1 MNQVRGSLENDLL
14 KLRSLPSKGNINEFD
29 ILVSAIESTLQEQK
43 TNPSPT
49 AYLVA
54 LLSLIKEINDLN
66 KGMRVQSFQ
75 LLEVIVKHVTPNVL
89 QAKLPQIMS
98 ILVPIVSREESNK
111 ILFIHYLN
119 VIERLLI
126 TQDYSSW
133 IKGDSCKTAIYILLF
148 FALSAAEK
156 PRSRALQV
164 LSKVLKSPPPGP
176 VFEHPAMKYVTDEP
190 LRLLEALS
198 VARKSKTPAEIQ
210 RLNHGL
216 LLVRTI
222 CLSAPWPSAYLTRL
236 CNVCIQIVEQ
246 RSTQSIYLVFQ
257 IYEGLCKTFSDTTN
271 FEGLRLALTT
281 LQKLQP
287 SEYDSQ
293 LLVPWLKAMN
303 SAIESSNGLSK
314 PEAVSDCVTRF
325 SRVFTL
331 LESDAVEVRL
341 ETANTLSTI
350 VSCLD
355 NSPGSLSVASQL
367 CNQLCEALK
376 SVHYRFAY
384 PECFQIISR
393 LCETIG
399 KGSDPV
405 LIPALGLIDYLR
417 GAETFDGKVLADEV
431 IGTFVRVLGPETVL
445 DVLPLN
451 LEMQTA
457 NAVGRAWL
465 LPVLRDNIMFTNL
478 SHFSNYFIP
487 LSGSLYQKI
496 LDMEDLDSVPAKL
509 YQTLVDQMWAL
520 LPGYCY
526 LPVDLQQAFTNEFA
540 GILVN
545 VLYEQV
551 SLRST
556 ICNSLTLLIETNHK
570 AANSVPLEA
579 GIPVPLDTQEA
590 SNNLQFLGG
599 IASNFLSV
607 LLNVFSSTSSQFRY
621 PILKCI
627 QTWLSISPP
636 DTVSSIYRKITDLLP
651 NSLDELAGSYK
662 ISGDSNATPMAY
674 SLMDLLVVLPS
685 FLNQEYC
692 PALFNY
698 VQEFLNH
705 RDAAIQKKGYKLL
718 SAMLRTEFGR
728 GYANLNMVNVFE
740 LLFSVSSRVIS
751 STRKDRLVSLTEL
764 FKIQSDELNSVI
776 PKVLPEAIIATKE
789 VNERARSAAFQL
801 LMTIAASAVQSN
813 LFGDSTPVRVE
824 KFLSV
829 ISAGLAGSSTHMI
842 SAAIIAISSVVLEY
856 KEFLTQHFL
865 LELMNTMNLF
875 MTSANR
881 EIAKAAID
889 FTKIASSTLP
899 SDFVKPLLPDLVP
912 NLLSWSHESKGHFRA
927 KVKHILEKMVRKF
940 GFAAVEPYVPVADK
954 KLISNIRKTQERKL
968 RQRGQKREEKPATNM
983 PRKSFASAYEQAVYD
998 TDSEEEEE
1006 DVDETME
1013 DANNT
1018 RLEKSYVKEDG
1029 EDEPLD
1035 LLDIEAISK
1044 ISSTDPSQQ
1053 NKRKQVAPSSSFK
1066 SNEEG
1071 LLLFDESESESDGD
1085 EGLIGAKEHA
1095 EVNRQYM
1102 EAVSGEA
1109 SFQRGLNNKVKFSN
1123 KRVRDDFDEDMEDAD
1138 GTNSS
1143 KKLQQ
1148 AKKTSSKNRSKK
1160 QKKPRGH

>member
-1 MNQVRGSLENDLL
+1 MIQVHGSLENDLR
-14 KLRSLPSKGNINEFD
+14 KLRTLPSKGDINEFD
-29 ILVSAIESTLQEQK
+29 ILVSAIESSLEEQK
-43 TNPSPT
+43 TNASPT
-49 AYLVA
+49 AYLIA
-54 LLSLIKEINDLN
+54 LLALIKEINDLN
-66 KGMRVQSFQ
+66 RSMRIQTFQ
-75 LLEVIVKHVTPNVL
+75 LLEVIVKHVAPNVL
-89 QAKLPQIMS
+89 QAKLPHIMS
-98 ILVPIVSREESNK
+98 VLVPIVNREESNK
-111 ILFIHYLN
+111 AFFVHYLN
-119 VIERLLI
+119 VIERLLVA
-126 TQDYSSW
+126 QDYSSW

-148 FALSAAEK
+148 FALSTAEK
-156 PRSRALQV
+156 PRTRALQV
-164 LSKVLKSPPPGP
+164 ISKVLKSPPPGP
-176 VFEHPAMKYVTDEP
+176 VFEHPAMKYVTSEP

-198 VARKSKTPAEIQ
+198 VAKKSKTPAEIQ

-222 CLSAPWPSAYLTRL
+222 CLSAPWPSAYLMKL
-236 CNVCIQIVEQ
+236 CNVCTQIIEQ
-246 RSTQSIYLVFQ
+246 RSTQSIHLVFQ
-257 IYEGLCKTFSDTTN
+257 IYEGLCKKFSDTTN

-303 SAIESSNGLSK
+303 SAVESLNELSK
-314 PEAVSDCVTRF
+314 AEAVSDCVARF

-331 LESDAVEVRL
+331 LESDSVEVRL
-341 ETANTLSTI
+341 EAATTLCTI
-350 VSCLD
+350 ISCLD
-355 NSPGSLSVASQL
+355 GTSESLPIASQL
-367 CNQLCEALK
+367 CNHLCDALK

-393 LCETIG
+393 LCETLG
-399 KGSDPV
+399 KASDPV
-405 LIPALGLIDYLR
+405 LIPALKLIDYIR

-431 IGTFVRVLGPETVL
+431 IGSFVRVLGPETVL
-445 DVLPLN
+445 RVLPLN

-465 LPVLRDNIMFTNL
+465 LPVLRDNTLFTNL
-478 SHFSNYFIP
+478 SHFSSYFIP
-487 LSGSLYQKI
+487 LSGSLYQKV
-496 LDMEDLDSVPAKL
+496 LDMDDLDSVPAKL
-509 YQTLVDQMWAL
+509 YQTLVDQIWTL

-526 LPVDLQQAFTNEFA
+526 LPVDLQQAFTNDFA

-551 SLRST
+551 SLRSV
-556 ICNSLTLLIETNHK
+556 ICNSLTLLVETNHK
-570 AANSVPLEA
+570 VANNIPLQVAVPA
-579 GIPVPLDTQEA
+579 PLDAQEA
-590 SNNLQFLGG
+590 SQNLQYLGS

-607 LLNVFSSTSSQFRY
+607 LLNVFSSTSSQYRY

-636 DTVSSIYRKITDLLP
+636 DTVSSVYKKITDLLP

-662 ISGDSNATPMAY
+662 ISGDSSATPMAY
-674 SLMDLLVVLPS
+674 SLMDLLVVLS
-685 FLNQEYC
+685 QFLNQEYC

-705 RDAAIQKKGYKLL
+705 QDTAIQKKAYKLL

-728 GYANLNMVNVFE
+728 EFAAQNMVKVFE
-740 LLFSVSSRVIS
+740 LLFSVSNRVVS

-776 PKVLPEAIIATKE
+776 PRVLPEAIIATRE

-801 LMTIAASAVQSN
+801 LMTIAASAVESN
-813 LFGDSTPVRVE
+813 LFGESTPVRVE

-856 KEFLTQHFL
+856 KSYITQQFL

-875 MTSANR
+875 MKSANR

-899 SDFVKPLLPDLVP
+899 PDFVKPLLPELIP
-912 NLLSWSHESKGHFRA
+912 NLLAWSHESKGHFRA

-940 GFAAVEPYVPVADK
+940 GVAAVEPYVPINDK
-954 KLISNIRKTQERKL
+954 KLISNIRKTQERNL
-968 RQRGQKREEKPATNM
+968 RKRGQKREEKPVAAV

-998 TDSEEEEE
+998 TESEDEEE
-1006 DVDETME
+1006 DMDESME
-1013 DANNT
+1013 DTNNA
-1018 RLEKSYVKEDG
+1018 RMEKSYVKEDD

-1035 LLDIEAISK
+1035 LLDMEAISK
-1044 ISSTDPSQQ
+1044 ISSTDPSKQT
-1053 NKRKQVAPSSSFK
+1053 NRKPAAPSSSFK

-1071 LLLFDESESESDGD
+1071 LLLFDESEPESDGN

-1109 SFQRGLNNKVKFSN
+1109 SFQRGLNNKLKFSN
-1123 KRVRDDFDEDMEDAD
+1123 KRVRDDFDEDMEEAD
-1138 GTNSS
+1138 GTSSS
-1143 KKLQQ
+1143 KKSQQ
-1148 AKKTSSKNRSKK
+1148 ARKTFSKNRSKK
-1160 QKKPRGH
+1160 QKKPKGY